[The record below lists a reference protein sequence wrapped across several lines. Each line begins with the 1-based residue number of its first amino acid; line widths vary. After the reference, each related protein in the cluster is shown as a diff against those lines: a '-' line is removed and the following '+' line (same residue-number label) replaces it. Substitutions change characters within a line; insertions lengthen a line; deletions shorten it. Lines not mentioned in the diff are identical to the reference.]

1 MSDARPPRQD
11 DPPERGPSVA
21 PDLTINP
28 LAGAI
33 GLFTALAIPIV
44 VVGLTRTGG
53 ANGVIIGIGIVVG
66 LLAGVLFG
74 IWLARRDGKMWSGP
88 RL

>member
-1 MSDARPPRQD
+1 MP
-11 DPPERGPSVA
+11 

-28 LAGAI
+28 LAGGI
-33 GLFTALAIPIV
+33 GVFTAIAIPIV

-66 LLAGVLFG
+66 LLAAVLFG
-74 IWLARRDGKMWSGP
+74 IWLAHRGGKVWSGP
-88 RL
+88 RI